1 MKIAK
6 VSSHHVGQFLFARI
20 ETECGLVGYGESGA
34 WGHIEASKAALD
46 KFAEY
51 LTGKD
56 PRRIEYHW
64 NMMQRFAH
72 FKGTA
77 VNSAVSAVDIAL
89 WDIKGKAYGV
99 PVWELLGGK
108 IRDKARVYGHV
119 YESTPSAT
127 VEACVRLKEKGFT
140 AIGHLNPFL
149 DEDEDSLYFKSFT
162 RKIGDAVENV
172 RRFREAVGEDVD
184 LLLEI
189 HRRLTTAEAIALA
202 RELEQY
208 RPMWIED
215 PLRPELYDEMA
226 EVGRSTTIPVATGER
241 FGSPFE
247 FRTQFQRGGVR
258 FARVSICVCGG
269 ITGARKIAA
278 MAEAQ
283 GIEIAPHNPLSP
295 ISLGACLQ
303 LAFSVPNFAIQEYPT
318 GFENMILK
326 SGERLLGSNIA
337 TYVPQVENGFIAI
350 SDRPGIGV
358 DLVEDAE
365 ELRPPVKRP
374 VSMRHN
380 LDGSPLD
387 Q

>member
-6 VSSHHVGQFLFARI
+6 VTSHHVGQFLFARI
-20 ETECGLVGYGESGA
+20 ETECGIIGYGESGA
-34 WGHIEASKAALD
+34 WGHIEASNAALD
-46 KFAEY
+46 KFGDY
-51 LTGKD
+51 LVGKD

-77 VNSAVSAVDIAL
+77 VNGAVSAIDIAL

-108 IRDKARVYGHV
+108 MRDKARVYGHV
-119 YESTPSAT
+119 YEATPSAT
-127 VEACVRLKEKGFT
+127 VDACVRLKDKGFT

-149 DEDEDSLYFKSFT
+149 DEDEDSMYFKSFT
-162 RKIGDAVENV
+162 RKIGDAVDNV

-208 RPMWIED
+208 RPMWLED

-258 FARVSICVCGG
+258 FARVSTCVCGG

-318 GFENMILK
+318 GFENMVLK

-358 DLVEDAE
+358 DLVENAE
-365 ELRPPVKRP
+365 AIRPPVKRP